1 MKIRIM
7 NKDKR
12 IAFYF
17 VKKKATN
24 KKCVYCNSRR
34 IRTI

>member
-1 MKIRIM
+1 M

-17 VKKKATN
+17 TKKKATN
-24 KKCVYCNSRR
+24 KKNAPTAAVDANNYL
-34 IRTI
+34 T

>member
-1 MKIRIM
+1 MKIRII

-24 KKCVYCNSRR
+24 KKNAPTATVDAK
-34 IRTI
+34 